1 MRAFIQKIWSNLVVF
16 ATLISE
22 AQKLRAEM
30 AMRRHGV
37 RFDASGNVIVR
48 PR

>member
-1 MRAFIQKIWSNLVVF
+1 MRAFVQKIWTNLVMF

-30 AMRRHGV
+30 AMRHHGV
-37 RFDASGNVIVR
+37 RFDANGNVVVQAR
-48 PR
+48 

>member
-1 MRAFIQKIWSNLVVF
+1 MRAFIQKIWSNLVVV
-16 ATLISE
+16 ATLISD

-30 AMRRHGV
+30 AMRQHGV
-37 RFDASGNVIVR
+37 QFDADGNVIVK